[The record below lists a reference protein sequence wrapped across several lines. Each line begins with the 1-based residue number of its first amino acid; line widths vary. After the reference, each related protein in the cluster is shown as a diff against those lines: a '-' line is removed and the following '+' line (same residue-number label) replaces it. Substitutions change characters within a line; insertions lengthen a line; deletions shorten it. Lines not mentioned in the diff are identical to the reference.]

1 MKTISIS
8 TSDYSVKHPAEQ
20 DAPLLDRNAIAAP
33 EGRHVLGERH
43 SDGFRSMMRRPLVAC

>member
-43 SDGFRSMMRRPLVAC
+43 TDGFRSMMRRPLVAC